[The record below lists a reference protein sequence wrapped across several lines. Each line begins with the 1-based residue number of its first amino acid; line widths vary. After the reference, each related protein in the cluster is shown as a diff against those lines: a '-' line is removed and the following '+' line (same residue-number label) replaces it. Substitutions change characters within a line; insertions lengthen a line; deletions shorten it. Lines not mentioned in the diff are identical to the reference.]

1 MGWETRPKPVYQL
14 LRPPA
19 SSPPATLPA
28 AASVQLRQPR
38 NPAWLA
44 GVEHL
49 GAERTHG
56 SSSIV
61 LYATY
66 AFPLAIDPEVDRRAA
81 RAQCRGD
88 TGRRRSRHGPRPGAD
103 LTRKTATSVLTALTA
118 SVLTLAPRPLRSAG
132 ILRGARRK
140 ERLALPRSVPQVA
153 QTQRGGPG
161 RPVRLCATSGPHTR
175 PVRHLL
181 VRLCAF
187 TTSRS

>member
-1 MGWETRPKPVYQL
+1 MEVNGLGDAAQ
-14 LRPPA
+14 A
-19 SSPPATLPA
+19 CLPA
-28 AASVQLRQPR
+28 AATSCVFPTCNPSRCRLSAAPPTW

-61 LYATY
+61 LYVTY
-66 AFPLAIDPEVDRRAA
+66 AFPLAIDPEVDRRVA

-88 TGRRRSRHGPRPGAD
+88 TGRRRSRHRPRPGAD
-103 LTRKTATSVLTALTA
+103 LTRKTATSVLNALTA
-118 SVLTLAPRPLRSAG
+118 SVPTLAPRPLRSAG

-153 QTQRGGPG
+153 QTQ
-161 RPVRLCATSGPHTR
+161 
-175 PVRHLL
+175 
-181 VRLCAF
+181 
-187 TTSRS
+187 